1 MNDLKLIKPVHG
13 QVNWG
18 NAINHNFELLYQ
30 KINTS
35 IIETQGLKDRVEEID
50 TLYVQNDKFIYIDA
64 SGNAKI
70 CNLLK
75 TKTNANDPDE
85 IDPDKW
91 KDPQGDDF
99 DPTDVSYTAYQG
111 WFVKVN
117 GNSAVSYS
125 GYKWL
130 TGDILIIH
138 KQSATM
144 TANSQSSVVI
154 EQWSSVMGG
163 YFTPA
168 EIPEYNATD
177 KKVERKYNKVPS
189 IVYNGT
195 TSIEIE
201 EPSIYWRPE
210 SYSNGK
216 LAYKPYIKIGSNIQ
230 EYKALETHEV
240 EIEYTTKGNGNYF
253 TLSSSQNTITISN
266 VFNNYTTTDMEN
278 TVIAEPEFEMVT
290 SHGTMK
296 IKLYNLTPK
305 HRDNFVKLVK
315 ENYYD
320 GLRFH
325 RVIEGFMIQG
335 GDPYSRDTT
344 KANLWGQGGPDYT
357 VPAEFVSQYWH
368 KKGAIAAAR
377 KGDMANPTKA
387 SSGSQFY
394 IVHDEN
400 ACLHLDGQ
408 YSIFG
413 EVTEGLDVIDRIATV
428 PTDYYDRPLED
439 VMIISVKPLNTEAE

>member
-1 MNDLKLIKPVHG
+1 MVASCAC
-13 QVNWG
+13 G
-18 NAINHNFELLYQ
+18 NG
-30 KINTS
+30 S
-35 IIETQGLKDRVEEID
+35 
-50 TLYVQNDKFIYIDA
+50 
-64 SGNAKI
+64 
-70 CNLLK
+70 C
-75 TKTNANDPDE
+75 
-85 IDPDKW
+85 
-91 KDPQGDDF
+91 
-99 DPTDVSYTAYQG
+99 
-111 WFVKVN
+111 
-117 GNSAVSYS
+117 
-125 GYKWL
+125 
-130 TGDILIIH
+130 
-138 KQSATM
+138 QSA
-144 TANSQSSVVI
+144 
-154 EQWSSVMGG
+154 E
-163 YFTPA
+163 
-168 EIPEYNATD
+168 
-177 KKVERKYNKVPS
+177 
-189 IVYNGT
+189 
-195 TSIEIE
+195 
-201 EPSIYWRPE
+201 
-210 SYSNGK
+210 
-216 LAYKPYIKIGSNIQ
+216 
-230 EYKALETHEV
+230 
-240 EIEYTTKGNGNYF
+240 
-253 TLSSSQNTITISN
+253 
-266 VFNNYTTTDMEN
+266 TTTDIEN